1 MAGTGATLSLNAIG
15 LQDTI
20 LSDVKPKNF
29 NNSFFNYKPV
39 QSTQSTIFYRSHTK
53 YNPDG
58 AGSTWPFDREI
69 RFEIDPKTS
78 GDLLANAYLKCTL
91 PALDPDYGY
100 SYQVGQAMIKELK
113 FMVDGVTMD
122 TIPGDWLI
130 LHDEILASE
139 TEQYAT
145 DALANGGRTKNLQ
158 PDSTNPIKVYVPLPF
173 MFSRTYTKLPGN
185 WDYNATN
192 DTADKSDV
200 TFKPYFYLCAC
211 TNQKIH
217 ISITFNP
224 IQFFSNT
231 VTDITLQ
238 DISLITEE
246 ISLSEKE
253 RQFYMNNRQ
262 VNVVNTLIK
271 QPTQRQD
278 FGDGVKNSQGAIQP
292 GCPKNFKNFLV
303 SNNPVKS
310 FHWFFRN
317 QDFESTTNS
326 SNYLNRFNFTSNVLT
341 SNIFT
346 ETENQ
351 VLRDAHIYI
360 DGHKQLGFLGS
371 SNTGANYYKF
381 VQTYNHGLSTPQRNI
396 YTYSFSLNPKDP
408 TPTGSLDFSIL
419 NSSKTLLTG
428 DVLSNATSNA
438 YNLHLYY
445 IGYKVVG
452 FDRGYANLLFS

>member
-1 MAGTGATLSLNAIG
+1 MAGTGATLSLDAIG

-29 NNSFFNYKPV
+29 DNSFFNYKPI

-58 AGSTWPFDREI
+58 SGSTWPFDREI
-69 RFEIDPKTS
+69 RFQIDPKTS

-91 PALDPDYGY
+91 PALDPAYGY
-100 SYQVGQAMIKELK
+100 SYQIGQAIIKELK
-113 FMVDGVTMD
+113 FTIDGITMD

-130 LHDEILASE
+130 VH
-139 TEQYAT
+139 TELFANDTEKYAT
-145 DALANGGRTKNLQ
+145 EALVNDGKLINKQ
-158 PDSTNPIKVYVPLPF
+158 PDSTKPVKVYVPLPF
-173 MFSRTYTKLPGN
+173 MFSRSYTRLPGN
-185 WDYNATN
+185 YDHNKTTKK
-192 DTADKSDV
+192 DRDLSG
-200 TFKPYFYLCAC
+200 KPFFYLCAC
-211 TNQKIH
+211 TNQKIE

-231 VTDITLQ
+231 ATDINLQ
-238 DISLITEE
+238 DVSLITEE
-246 ISLSEKE
+246 ISLSTEE
-253 RQFYMNNRQ
+253 RQFYVNNRQ
-262 VNVVNTLIK
+262 INIVNTLIK
-271 QPTQRQD
+271 QPVQRLD
-278 FGDGVKNSQGAIQP
+278 FGDGVKNSKTGIQP
-292 GCPKNFKNFLV
+292 GCPRNFKNFLV
-303 SNNPVKS
+303 SNSPVKS

-317 QDFESTTNS
+317 QDFESINDS
-326 SNYLNRFNFTSNVLT
+326 SNYLNRFNFTRNVLT
-341 SNIFT
+341 SDVFT

-351 VLRDAHIYI
+351 VMRDTHLFI
-360 DGHKQLGFLGS
+360 DGNKQLGFLGS

-381 VQTYNHGLSTPQRNI
+381 VQPYNHGLSTPLRNI

-408 TPTGSLDFSIL
+408 SPSGSLDLSIL
-419 NSSKTLLTG
+419 NSSKTLLNG

-445 IGYKVVG
+445 VGYKVIG